1 MKHDVRRKHENSRL
15 CFVCGLKNDFGLKAA
30 FYELENNELVA
41 VFTPQ
46 DEHQSYPGRMH
57 GGIAAAMLDETIGR
71 AIMIEQPE
79 IWGVTIDLQL
89 KYKKP
94 VPLEQEL
101 RVVGRITSQNKRVF
115 EGSGELLLP
124 DGTVAVVATGRYMKM
139 PLDSIADFDYEAEEW
154 RVVADDADPDFME
167 L

>member
-30 FYELENNELVA
+30 FYELQNNELVA

-71 AIMIEQPE
+71 AIMITQPE

-89 KYKKP
+89 RYKKP

-101 RVVGRITSQNKRVF
+101 RVVGRITSENKRIF

-124 DGTVAVVATGRYMKM
+124 DGTVAVVASGRYMKM

-154 RVVADDADPDFME
+154 RVVADAADPDSIE

>member
-1 MKHDVRRKHENSRL
+1 
-15 CFVCGLKNDFGLKAA
+15 
-30 FYELENNELVA
+30 
-41 VFTPQ
+41 
-46 DEHQSYPGRMH
+46 
-57 GGIAAAMLDETIGR
+57 MLDETIGR

-154 RVVADDADPDFME
+154 RVVANDADPDFME